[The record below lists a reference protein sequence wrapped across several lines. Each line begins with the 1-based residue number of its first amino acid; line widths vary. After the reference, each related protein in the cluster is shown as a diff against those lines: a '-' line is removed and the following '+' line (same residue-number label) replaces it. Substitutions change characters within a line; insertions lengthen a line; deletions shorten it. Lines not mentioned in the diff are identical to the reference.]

1 MRHSLRAARNAAFAA
16 AVLAAAPAAPAA
28 EVPGWYSTADL
39 SFVMSEG
46 NTRTNSLGIKGDLRR
61 TWLRTSWRTN
71 ASFVR
76 TAVGEPTRRA
86 VGTGA
91 ADAALE
97 KGPRV
102 TKAEKLFVDTD
113 FMRRVTERFYWDI
126 GGTLERDRFAGL
138 NSRLLGKAG
147 VGYLWENR
155 EDARFST
162 GVAATY
168 TTQDEVID
176 DPETENSFA
185 GVQFNA
191 DGERRF
197 GDTDQNVY
205 SSQLVVDQNL
215 QDTDDLRANW
225 AHSLAVAMTRR
236 FALQLGVQLT
246 FANQP
251 RLVEFPL
258 FVRTAQG
265 LAESNL
271 KIPGRAE
278 KLDTTATV
286 SLVINLTPGPSGA
299 RPGR

>member
-1 MRHSLRAARNAAFAA
+1 MRHSLRLARHATLAAVFAGAA
-16 AVLAAAPAAPAA
+16 AAAPAA

-46 NTRTNSLGIKGDLRR
+46 NTKTNTLGVKGDLRR
-61 TWLRTSWRTN
+61 EWLRTSWLTT

-76 TAVGEPTRRA
+76 TSVGEPTRRA
-86 VGTGA
+86 VGTSA
-91 ADAALE
+91 ADATLE
-97 KGPRV
+97 NGPRV

-113 FMRRVTERFYWDI
+113 FMRRVTERFYWDV
-126 GGTLERDRFAGL
+126 GGSIERDRFAGL
-138 NSRLLGKAG
+138 NSRALGKAG

-162 GVAATY
+162 GVAATF
-168 TTQDEVID
+168 TRQDEVID
-176 DPETENSFA
+176 DPETEDSFA

-197 GDTDQNVY
+197 GDTDQNVF
-205 SSQLVVDQNL
+205 SSKLVVDQNL
-215 QDTDDLRANW
+215 QDTKDLRTNW
-225 AHSLAVAMTRR
+225 SNSLAVAMTRR
-236 FALQLGVQLT
+236 LALQLGVQ
-246 FANQP
+246 FSFDNQP
-251 RLVEFPL
+251 QLVEFPL

-265 LAESNL
+265 LAESNI

-286 SLVINLTPGPSGA
+286 SLVINLTPGSSGA